1 MTNIIET
8 TPIITTEP
16 EPSTDDFLKVL
27 WSANKEQKIQAFRIL
42 KGVDEQAPSPVV
54 VKRIQF
60 EKMYTSREV
69 SEITGLHRNT
79 IGKATR
85 RGELRFTRRGKHT
98 PYLYT
103 ESAVQEWLE
112 AYKNKV
118 AAGTSENPNTEEPQ
132 HENGQDEG
140 SNL

>member
-8 TPIITTEP
+8 TTIHNMEI

-27 WSANKEQKIQAFRIL
+27 WNANKEQKIQAFRIL

-60 EKMYTSREV
+60 EKMYTSKEV

-85 RGELRFTRRGKHT
+85 RGELRFTRRGLHT
-98 PYLYT
+98 PYLYP
-103 ESAVQEWLE
+103 ESAVQDWLE

-118 AAGTSENPNTEEPQ
+118 AANASENPNTEDQINNETTN
-132 HENGQDEG
+132 ERI
-140 SNL
+140 

>member
-27 WSANKEQKIQAFRIL
+27 WNANKEQKIQAFRIL
-42 KGVDEQAPSPVV
+42 KGIDEQAPSPTV

-60 EKMYTSREV
+60 EKMYTSKDV
-69 SEITGLHRNT
+69 SKITGLHRNT

-85 RGELRFTRRGKHT
+85 NGELRSTRRGKHT

-103 ESAVQEWLE
+103 ESAVKDWLE

-118 AAGTSENPNTEEPQ
+118 AANTAEHPNTEEPQ
-132 HENGQDEG
+132 HENG
-140 SNL
+140 

>member
-1 MTNIIET
+1 MTNTIET
-8 TPIITTEP
+8 TPIVTV
-16 EPSTDDFLKVL
+16 EPSTDDLLKAF
-27 WSANKEQKIQAFRIL
+27 WMANREQKIQAFQAL
-42 KGVDEQAPSPVV
+42 KGEGQAPSPVV

-69 SEITGLHRNT
+69 CEITGLHRNT

-103 ESAVQEWLE
+103 ESAVQDWLE
-112 AYKNKV
+112 AYKNNV
-118 AAGTSENPNTEEPQ
+118 AAGAAENQNTEGGQ
-132 HENGQDEG
+132 HESGQDER

>member
-1 MTNIIET
+1 MTSIIET

-60 EKMYTSREV
+60 EKMYTSKEV
-69 SEITGLHRNT
+69 IKITGLHRNT

-85 RGELRFTRRGKHT
+85 SGELRSMRRGPHT
-98 PYLYT
+98 PYLYP
-103 ESAVQEWLE
+103 ESAVQDWLE
-112 AYKNKV
+112 SYKNKV
-118 AAGTSENPNTEEPQ
+118 AANASENPNTEDQQ
-132 HENGQDEG
+132 HDD
-140 SNL
+140 

>member
-8 TPIITTEP
+8 TTIHNMEI

-27 WSANKEQKIQAFRIL
+27 WNANKEQKIQAFRIL
-42 KGVDEQAPSPVV
+42 KGIDEQAPSPVV

-60 EKMYTSREV
+60 EKMYTSKDV
-69 SEITGLHRNT
+69 SKITGLHRNT

-85 RGELRFTRRGKHT
+85 NGELRSTRRGKHT

-103 ESAVQEWLE
+103 ESAVKDWLE

-132 HENGQDEG
+132 HENG
-140 SNL
+140 

>member
-27 WSANKEQKIQAFRIL
+27 WNANKEQKIQAFRIL

-60 EKMYTSREV
+60 EKMYTSKDV
-69 SEITGLHRNT
+69 SKITGLHRNT

-85 RGELRFTRRGKHT
+85 RGELRFTRRGLHT

-103 ESAVQEWLE
+103 ESAVQDWL
-112 AYKNKV
+112 NRGGII
-118 AAGTSENPNTEEPQ
+118 AAGASENPNTEEQQ
-132 HENGQDEG
+132 HENGQDERPD
-140 SNL
+140 L

>member
-1 MTNIIET
+1 MTNIIEK
-8 TPIITTEP
+8 TPIIDMEP

-42 KGVDEQAPSPVV
+42 KGIDEQAPSPTV

-60 EKMYTSREV
+60 EKMYTSRDV
-69 SEITGLHRNT
+69 HEITGLHRNT

-118 AAGTSENPNTEEPQ
+118 AANTSENQNTKGDQ
-132 HENGQDEG
+132 HENG
-140 SNL
+140 

>member
-1 MTNIIET
+1 MTSIIET

-60 EKMYTSREV
+60 EKMYTSKDV
-69 SEITGLHRNT
+69 SKITGLHRNT
-79 IGKATR
+79 ICKATR
-85 RGELRFTRRGKHT
+85 RGELRFTRRGLHT

-103 ESAVQEWLE
+103 ESAVQDWL
-112 AYKNKV
+112 NRGGII
-118 AAGTSENPNTEEPQ
+118 AAGASENPNTEEPQ
-132 HENGQDEG
+132 HENG
-140 SNL
+140 

>member
-27 WSANKEQKIQAFRIL
+27 WNANKEQKIQAFRIL

-60 EKMYTSREV
+60 EKMYTSKDV
-69 SEITGLHRNT
+69 SKITGLHRNT

-85 RGELRFTRRGKHT
+85 RGELRFTRRGLHT

-103 ESAVQEWLE
+103 ESAVQDWL
-112 AYKNKV
+112 NRCGII
-118 AAGTSENPNTEEPQ
+118 AAGASKNPNTEEPQ
-132 HENGQDEG
+132 HENG
-140 SNL
+140 

>member
-1 MTNIIET
+1 MTNIIEK
-8 TPIITTEP
+8 TPAVITEIEP
-16 EPSTDDFLKVL
+16 TMDDLVKAYL
-27 WSANKEQKIQAFRIL
+27 TANKQQKIRAYRSL
-42 KGVDEQAPSPVV
+42 KGDDEQAPSPVV

-60 EKMYTSREV
+60 EKMYTSKDV
-69 SEITGLHRNT
+69 SKITGLHRNT

-85 RGELRFTRRGKHT
+85 RGELRFTRRGLHT

-103 ESAVQEWLE
+103 ESAVKDWLE